1 MSGQLIVTGIIGIVA
16 LTTVFSSM
24 YIVPEG
30 YRGIEFQFGKIETV
44 SNEGL
49 NFKTPFV
56 SNVIE
61 VDVRTKLAN
70 EKGTASTKDLQTVTT
85 QISVNYHLDSNKIAD
100 IYKNTGL
107 DVDSKIINPRVQEIL
122 KASTASF
129 SAEELISK
137 REDVKAK
144 ISTSL
149 THELNKY
156 HIVVDGISITDFN
169 FSRTFNEAIEA
180 KSTAEQLKLKA
191 DRDLERIKVEAEQ
204 KIASARAE
212 AESLRLQKD
221 NVSDNM
227 VKLRQIEMNQ
237 KAIEK
242 WDGKL
247 PNVNSGALP
256 FINVDA
262 K

>member
-1 MSGQLIVTGIIGIVA
+1 MSAQLIVTGIVGVLG
-16 LTTVFSSM
+16 LTTLISST

-30 YRGIEFQFGKIETV
+30 YRGIEFQFGKIETI

-49 NFKTPFV
+49 SFKTPFI
-56 SNVIE
+56 SKVID
-61 VDVRTKLAN
+61 VDVRTQLAK
-70 EKGTASTKDLQTVTT
+70 EQGSASTKDLQTVTT
-85 QISVNYHLDSNKIAD
+85 QISVNYHLDANKVGD

-107 DVDSKIINPRVQEIL
+107 DVDTKIINPRVQEIL
-122 KASTASF
+122 KASTAQF

-137 REDVKAK
+137 REDVKQK
-144 ISTSL
+144 IVSTL
-149 THELNKY
+149 TAELNKY
-156 HIVVDGISITDFN
+156 HIIVDGISITDFK
-169 FSRTFNEAIEA
+169 FSSTFNEAIEA

-212 AESLRLQKD
+212 AESLRLQKE
-221 NVSDNM
+221 NVTDNM

-256 FINVDA
+256 FINVES

>member
-1 MSGQLIVTGIIGIVA
+1 MSVQQWE
-16 LTTVFSSM
+16 S
-24 YIVPEG
+24 PQ
-30 YRGIEFQFGKIETV
+30 RGGCQ
-44 SNEGL
+44 
-49 NFKTPFV
+49 
-56 SNVIE
+56 
-61 VDVRTKLAN
+61 
-70 EKGTASTKDLQTVTT
+70 
-85 QISVNYHLDSNKIAD
+85 
-100 IYKNTGL
+100 KNTGL
-107 DVDSKIINPRVQEIL
+107 DVDAKIINPRVQEIL

-137 REDVKAK
+137 REDVKNK
-144 ISTSL
+144 ISTTL
-149 THELNKY
+149 TSELNKY
-156 HIVVDGISITDFN
+156 HIIVDGISITDFK
-169 FSRTFNEAIEA
+169 FSNTFNEAIEA

-256 FINVDA
+256 FINVDS